1 MPRRLNI
8 RPKTDL
14 KLVAPG
20 NYQYDYYD
28 YYSDDDYSSAFS
40 SYGGCYY
47 RSFHWWLGNQQVAL
61 HFICMFQYL
70 AHIHDI
76 QHSSADHY
84 QVDTKVLS
92 AIGEKSGGYDEQ
104 ACLQAFDAVTTELA
118 LFATRSS
125 GDKRHINAC

>member
-1 MPRRLNI
+1 M
-8 RPKTDL
+8 
-14 KLVAPG
+14 VAPG

-47 RSFHWWLGNQQVAL
+47 RSFHWWLGNQQVLFTSFVFFNIWHIFMIFNILAL
-61 HFICMFQYL
+61 ITIY
-70 AHIHDI
+70 AH
-76 QHSSADHY
+76 

-125 GDKRHINAC
+125 EYKRHINAC